1 MTTRRQADTSAAE
14 EPRADGHA
22 GLNFRDAAVRAPK
35 LSAQV
40 AHRIVEL
47 IVSDDVEPGQTL
59 PPERVM
65 VEQLG
70 VSRGT
75 LREALRI
82 LEVHGL
88 ISLKPG
94 PTGGPVV
101 EEMTGRELGQ
111 ASTLHFHMAGATFGE
126 IWQARLAIE
135 PMMARLAAERRA
147 PEIAERLGEVMDAAE
162 GFAGEED
169 FIEATSEFH
178 TTMSGLSG
186 NRVLDLYAI
195 AFSEIWN
202 QHVRGRAFPEAERDR
217 VHDDHHAIADAVIAG
232 DGEAAERLMREHM
245 TEMMRIV
252 GERHPGILAEVV
264 PFAI

>member
-1 MTTRRQADTSAAE
+1 MARPDDSAYIAGE
-14 EPRADGHA
+14 GAPR
-22 GLNFRDAAVRAPK
+22 FRDAAIRGPK

-40 AHRIVEL
+40 ARRIVEL
-47 IVSDDVEPGQTL
+47 IVDEGVQPGQTL
-59 PPERVM
+59 PPERLM

-101 EEMTGRELGQ
+101 EEMTGKELGQ
-111 ASTLHFHMAGATFGE
+111 ASTLHFHIAGATFGE
-126 IWQARLAIE
+126 IWEARLAIE
-135 PMMARLAAERRA
+135 PMMARLAAERTS
-147 PEIAERLGEVMDAAE
+147 PEIAEELRLVMEEAE
-162 GFAGEED
+162 AQTGDDD
-169 FIEATSEFH
+169 FVRSTSRFH
-178 TTMSGLSG
+178 TTVSGLSG
-186 NRVLDLYAI
+186 NRVLDLYAV

-202 QHVRGRAFPEAERDR
+202 EHVRGRAFPEAARGR
-217 VHDDHHAIADAVIAG
+217 VFHDHRAIADAVIAG
-232 DGEAAERLMREHM
+232 DGELAERLMREHVA
-245 TEMMRIV
+245 EMMRFV